1 MKKSNVIGMTVG
13 IVLAIVAVSLIGWY
27 AVKPVPT
34 LIQGEVEVKS
44 LKISS
49 KLAGRIER
57 LDVREGQ
64 SVKKGELLFVLATPE
79 AQAKLRQA
87 EAARNAAGAQ
97 SKKAARGA
105 RQGEIEG
112 ARNLWQKAEAGLE
125 LARKSYERIK
135 NLYDS
140 GVVPAQKYDEAL
152 ANLRAME
159 TSAAA
164 AKAQYEMAVEGARVE
179 DREAAAALVE
189 QASGAVS
196 EVESYLSDAMQYS
209 PIDGEVSTVI
219 AEEGELVG
227 SGYPVVT
234 LLDMND
240 IWVSFNIKEDL
251 LPKIRIGST
260 LTAYVPGIGR
270 EIELKVD
277 YMAVQAEY
285 ATWSATRT
293 KGDFDIR
300 TFEVKARPVSQTE
313 GLRPGMTG
321 MTVYG
326 IWMPIISVVFVSRP
340 VRLYCFVLSHGSSC
354 ATKSTF
360 SLCFTAPLPNMR
372 ATLMMPTPRNSMK

>member
-196 EVESYLSDAMQYS
+196 EVESYLSDAMQY
-209 PIDGEVSTVI
+209 
-219 AEEGELVG
+219 
-227 SGYPVVT
+227 
-234 LLDMND
+234 
-240 IWVSFNIKEDL
+240 
-251 LPKIRIGST
+251 
-260 LTAYVPGIGR
+260 
-270 EIELKVD
+270 
-277 YMAVQAEY
+277 
-285 ATWSATRT
+285 
-293 KGDFDIR
+293 
-300 TFEVKARPVSQTE
+300 
-313 GLRPGMTG
+313 
-321 MTVYG
+321 
-326 IWMPIISVVFVSRP
+326 
-340 VRLYCFVLSHGSSC
+340 
-354 ATKSTF
+354 
-360 SLCFTAPLPNMR
+360 
-372 ATLMMPTPRNSMK
+372 

>member
-125 LARKSYERIK
+125 LARKS
-135 NLYDS
+135 
-140 GVVPAQKYDEAL
+140 
-152 ANLRAME
+152 
-159 TSAAA
+159 
-164 AKAQYEMAVEGARVE
+164 
-179 DREAAAALVE
+179 
-189 QASGAVS
+189 
-196 EVESYLSDAMQYS
+196 
-209 PIDGEVSTVI
+209 
-219 AEEGELVG
+219 
-227 SGYPVVT
+227 
-234 LLDMND
+234 
-240 IWVSFNIKEDL
+240 
-251 LPKIRIGST
+251 
-260 LTAYVPGIGR
+260 
-270 EIELKVD
+270 
-277 YMAVQAEY
+277 
-285 ATWSATRT
+285 
-293 KGDFDIR
+293 
-300 TFEVKARPVSQTE
+300 
-313 GLRPGMTG
+313 
-321 MTVYG
+321 
-326 IWMPIISVVFVSRP
+326 
-340 VRLYCFVLSHGSSC
+340 
-354 ATKSTF
+354 
-360 SLCFTAPLPNMR
+360 
-372 ATLMMPTPRNSMK
+372 

>member
-1 MKKSNVIGMTVG
+1 MKRSNVIGMTIG
-13 IVLAIVAVSLIGWY
+13 IVVAIVAVSLIGWY
-27 AVKPVPT
+27 AVRPVPT

-49 KLAGRIER
+49 KLAGRIEQ

-64 SVKKGELLFVLATPE
+64 SVKKGDLLFVLSTPE

-105 RQGEIEG
+105 RKGEIEG
-112 ARNLWQKAEAGLE
+112 TRNLWQKAEAGLE
-125 LARKSYERIK
+125 LARKSYERVK
-135 NLYDS
+135 NLYDT
-140 GVVPAQKYDEAL
+140 GVVPAQKHDEAL

-164 AKAQYEMAVEGARVE
+164 AKAQYEMAVEGARIE

-219 AEEGELVG
+219 AEQGELVG

-234 LLDMND
+234 LLDMD
-240 IWVSFNIKEDL
+240 DMWVSFNIKEDL

-260 LTAYVPGIGR
+260 FTAYVPGIGR

-313 GLRPGMTG
+313 GLRPGMTV
-321 MTVYG
+321 TVDWDA
-326 IWMPIISVVFVSRP
+326 IR
-340 VRLYCFVLSHGSSC
+340 
-354 ATKSTF
+354 
-360 SLCFTAPLPNMR
+360 
-372 ATLMMPTPRNSMK
+372 